1 MANIRSLA
9 NYKEQTIMPEKDKIE
24 YKQIIVARLDIN
36 MSAGKFA
43 AQVSHASMAFLT
55 NQLRQNAR
63 RLDCNTVRTTC
74 DFDYG
79 IWQGWI
85 NGIFTKIV
93 LGVKDKKAMDK
104 LIRKAKE
111 HGMEEGKDFF
121 PIYDN
126 CRTQLIAEEPDGTC
140 LTCVGFRP
148 MHNDEIDPVTKRIR
162 LYT

>member
-1 MANIRSLA
+1 MI
-9 NYKEQTIMPEKDKIE
+9 DKPY

-43 AQVSHASMAFLT
+43 AQISHASMAFLT
-55 NQLRQNAR
+55 NKLRENAR
-63 RLDCNTVRTTC
+63 RLDADTVRTTC

-79 IWQGWI
+79 MWEGWI

-93 LGVKDKKAMDK
+93 LGVKDKDALQK
-104 LIRKAKE
+104 LMHTAEK
-111 HGMEEGKDFF
+111 HGMQEGKDFF

-126 CRTQLIAEEPDGTC
+126 CRTELIAEESNGTC

-148 MHNDEIDPVTKRIR
+148 MQNEEIDPITKRIR